1 MRMEAE
7 FGMKKLSLLILIS
20 IFHLAF
26 AYAAETEL
34 STGQVY
40 LGLDLGDSY
49 YLFGL
54 SSNPINSATSQ
65 PNDVTPTLLPIET
78 AENSK
83 QYRGYI
89 GAVDGNVYDNE
100 LHFYWNVSS
109 LKHFDVKLGV
119 QGAMKKV
126 SGPGA
131 GNTEL
136 DWTIYVDDK
145 EINKEN
151 YNNKL
156 TLYSHN
162 PEDERVSYSSK
173 EIRMSTEVAGPGT
186 YNGNLIFS
194 IDMGE

>member
-1 MRMEAE
+1 
-7 FGMKKLSLLILIS
+7 MKKLSLLILAS
-20 IFHLAF
+20 IFFLAF

-34 STGQVY
+34 DIGQVY
-40 LGLDLGDSY
+40 LELDLGDSY

-65 PNDVTPTLLPIET
+65 PNDVTPILLPVET
-78 AENSK
+78 VENSK
-83 QYRGYI
+83 QYRGYV
-89 GAVDGNVYDNE
+89 GNVEGNVYDNE

-109 LKHFDVKLGV
+109 PEYFDVKLGV
-119 QGAMKKV
+119 QGPMKKV
-126 SGPGA
+126 SGSGA
-131 GNTEL
+131 GSTEL
-136 DWTIYVDDK
+136 DWTIYVDNK

-162 PEDERVSYSSK
+162 PEVERVSYSSK
-173 EIRMSTEVAGPGT
+173 EIRISTEVAGPGT